1 MIELISVA
9 GIKQR
14 TGSLTAA
21 GAAVFLRQVTVSA
34 VMGDFVIQQMHAD
47 DYETAARLLSVYSPH
62 HDLRTLDSL
71 HLACALR
78 LRARRGVDFFVT
90 ADRVLAN
97 VANLEGFAIIIPDEA

>member
-1 MIELISVA
+1 MIASHPEAGTERVARIVGEPGRLAFVARISMIELISVA

-47 DYETAARLLSVYSPH
+47 DYET
-62 HDLRTLDSL
+62 
-71 HLACALR
+71 
-78 LRARRGVDFFVT
+78 
-90 ADRVLAN
+90 
-97 VANLEGFAIIIPDEA
+97 